1 MSVQS
6 GRKPR
11 IGDEQSDAAS
21 IATFCR
27 RHGISVATYYNLRAQ
42 GLAPREATVGG
53 RRLIT
58 REAAEQWR
66 REREGEPAPEA
77 AASPQ

>member
-1 MSVQS
+1 MSNAKKI
-6 GRKPR
+6 RKR
-11 IGDEQSDAAS
+11 IGDEETEATS

-27 RHGISVATYYNLRAQ
+27 RHGISRQTYYDWKNR
-42 GLAPREATVGG
+42 GLTPREIVLRG

-66 REREGEPAPEA
+66 RERERSALPA
-77 AASPQ
+77 